1 MSSTRPVTASRQLT
15 RLFLMLFTVILVV
28 INLLFVV
35 TATNLIYRYA
45 DDQAEEVIET
55 IEEDWPENQNRET
68 FLNAYVARQDDDA
81 IEITD
86 GKRKYTSPKAHKIF
100 KRIDRR
106 NLAIKNLQLTRHGV
120 YYLRQQKVHHQR
132 IVKVAINVD
141 DLIKLT
147 GWLLIV
153 TLLINLVISIIALP
167 IIHRLAKRWTRS
179 LTSLDNEIDAIT
191 PQSDRLQT
199 LAVPQ
204 QPLEVRKVA
213 QSFNQLLERQ
223 YRIMQREK
231 EFIANASH
239 ELKTPLAGILGHVN
253 LIRRHGDKHPELIG
267 KSLKYI
273 DQEAQR
279 MSQLINELLILEG
292 HQTKKLTEINLSK
305 IILAEVESLH
315 GAYQQK
321 FITDLNPNI
330 SYRITKGDFQSLV
343 HNLLENAAKYSPIDS
358 PIDVLLT
365 TDDRRV
371 ILRVADQ
378 GQGIAKENRQKVFE
392 RFYRE
397 DESHSNKVAGSGIG
411 LSIVK
416 MIIEKY
422 HGKITIHDNEPVGT
436 IFTVYL
442 PKSK

>member
-1 MSSTRPVTASRQLT
+1 MSNTHPVTASRQLT
-15 RLFLMLFTVILVV
+15 RLFLMLFAVILVV

-86 GKRKYTSPKAHKIF
+86 GKREYTSPKAHKIF
-100 KRIDRR
+100 KRIDQR

-120 YYLRQQKVHHQR
+120 YYLRQQKVHHHR

-153 TLLINLVISIIALP
+153 TLLINLAISIIALP
-167 IIHRLAKRWTRS
+167 IIHRLAKRWTRP

-199 LAVPQ
+199 LTVPQ

-223 YRIMQREK
+223 YRTIQREK

-305 IILAEVESLH
+305 IILAEVESLQ

-330 SYRITKGDFQSLV
+330 SYWITKGDFQSLV
-343 HNLLENAAKYSPIDS
+343 HNLLENAAKYSPTDS
-358 PIDVLLT
+358 TIDVQLT
-365 TDDRRV
+365 TDDRHI

>member
-1 MSSTRPVTASRQLT
+1 MSNTYPVTASRQLT
-15 RLFLMLFTVILVV
+15 RLFLMLFAVILVV

-100 KRIDRR
+100 KRIDQR

-167 IIHRLAKRWTRS
+167 IIHRLAKRWTRP

-223 YRIMQREK
+223 YRAMQREK

-305 IILAEVESLH
+305 IIFAEVESLQ

-343 HNLLENAAKYSPIDS
+343 HNLLENAAKYSPTDS
-358 PIDVLLT
+358 TIDVQLT
-365 TDDRRV
+365 TDDRHI

-378 GQGIAKENRQKVFE
+378 GQGIAKKNRQKVFE

-397 DESHSNKVAGSGIG
+397 DESHSNKVTGSGIG

-422 HGKITIHDNEPVGT
+422 HGKITIRDNEPVGT

-442 PKSK
+442 PK

>member
-1 MSSTRPVTASRQLT
+1 MSNTHPVTASRQLT
-15 RLFLMLFTVILVV
+15 RLFLMLFAVILVV

-81 IEITD
+81 IEIID

-132 IVKVAINVD
+132 IVKVAINID

-167 IIHRLAKRWTRS
+167 IIHRLAKRWTRP

-223 YRIMQREK
+223 YRAMQREK

-305 IILAEVESLH
+305 IIFAEVESLQ

-343 HNLLENAAKYSPIDS
+343 HNLLENAAKYSPTDS
-358 PIDVLLT
+358 TIDVQLT
-365 TDDRRV
+365 TADRHI

-422 HGKITIHDNEPVGT
+422 HGKITIRDNEPVGT

-442 PKSK
+442 PK

>member
-1 MSSTRPVTASRQLT
+1 MSNTHPVTASRQLT
-15 RLFLMLFTVILVV
+15 RLFLMLFAVILVV

-45 DDQAEEVIET
+45 NDQAEEVIET

-100 KRIDRR
+100 KRIDQR

-167 IIHRLAKRWTRS
+167 IIHRLAKRWTRP

-292 HQTKKLTEINLSK
+292 HQTKKLTEINLSQVV
-305 IILAEVESLH
+305 LAEVKSLQ
-315 GAYQQK
+315 GAYHQK
-321 FITDLNPNI
+321 IITDLDPEL
-330 SYRITKGDFQSLV
+330 SYRITTGDFQSLV
-343 HNLLENAAKYSPIDS
+343 HNLLENAAKYSPPDS
-358 PIDVLLT
+358 TINVQLT
-365 TDDRRV
+365 ADDHQI
-371 ILRVADQ
+371 ILSVADQ
-378 GQGIAKENRQKVFE
+378 GQGIARENREKVFE

-411 LSIVK
+411 LAIVK

-422 HGKITIHDNEPVGT
+422 HGKITIRDNESSGT

-442 PKSK
+442 PK

>member
-167 IIHRLAKRWTRS
+167 IIHRLAKRWTRP
-179 LTSLDNEIDAIT
+179 LTSLDNEIDTIT

-305 IILAEVESLH
+305 IIFAEVESLQ

-330 SYRITKGDFQSLV
+330 SYWITKGDFQSLV
-343 HNLLENAAKYSPIDS
+343 HNLLENAAKYSPTDS
-358 PIDVLLT
+358 TIDVQLT
-365 TDDRRV
+365 TDDRHI

-397 DESHSNKVAGSGIG
+397 DESHSNKVTGSGIG
-411 LSIVK
+411 LSSVK

-422 HGKITIHDNEPVGT
+422 HGKITIRDNEPVGT

-442 PKSK
+442 PK

>member
-1 MSSTRPVTASRQLT
+1 MNNTRPITASRQLT
-15 RLFLMLFTVILVV
+15 RLFLTLFATILVI
-28 INLLFVV
+28 INFLFVV
-35 TATNLIYRYA
+35 TAADLIYRYA
-45 DDQAEEVIET
+45 DEQVEEVIET
-55 IEEDWPENQNRET
+55 IEEDWPRNENQEI

-86 GKRKYTSPKAHKIF
+86 GEQKYISPKAHKIF
-100 KRIDRR
+100 KRIDQR

-120 YYLRQQKVHHQR
+120 YYLRQQKIDHNR

-141 DLIKLT
+141 DLIELT
-147 GWLLIV
+147 CWLLIV
-153 TLLINLVISIIALP
+153 TLLINLAISIIALP
-167 IIHRLAKRWTRS
+167 IIHRLARRWTQP
-179 LTSLDNEIDAIT
+179 LTNLDNEIDAIT
-191 PQSDRLQT
+191 PQSNRLQT
-199 LAVPQ
+199 LTVPQ

-213 QSFNQLLERQ
+213 QSFNHLLGRQ
-223 YRIMQREK
+223 YRTMQREK

-253 LIRRHGDKHPELIG
+253 LIRRHGDKHPELIA

-305 IILAEVESLH
+305 IAFAEVESLQ
-315 GAYQQK
+315 GAYHQK
-321 FITDLNPNI
+321 FIANLNPNI

-343 HNLLENAAKYSPIDS
+343 HNLLENAAKYSPTNSTINVQLTADDS
-358 PIDVLLT
+358 QIVLK
-365 TDDRRV
+365 
-371 ILRVADQ
+371 VADQ

-422 HGKITIHDNEPVGT
+422 HGKIMIRDNEPVGT

-442 PKSK
+442 PKQK

>member
-1 MSSTRPVTASRQLT
+1 MSNTHPVTASRQLT
-15 RLFLMLFTVILVV
+15 RLFLMLFAVILVV

-86 GKRKYTSPKAHKIF
+86 GKREYTSPKAHKIF

-106 NLAIKNLQLTRHGV
+106 SLAIKNLQLTRHGV
-120 YYLRQQKVHHQR
+120 YYLRQQNIHHKR

-153 TLLINLVISIIALP
+153 TLLINLAISIIALP
-167 IIHRLAKRWTRS
+167 IIHRLAKRWTRP
-179 LTSLDNEIDAIT
+179 LTSLDNEIDAII

-305 IILAEVESLH
+305 IIFAEVESLQ
-315 GAYQQK
+315 GAYQEK

-330 SYRITKGDFQSLV
+330 SYWITKGDFQSLV
-343 HNLLENAAKYSPIDS
+343 HNLLENAAKYSPTDS
-358 PIDVLLT
+358 TIDVQLT
-365 TDDRRV
+365 TDDRHI

-422 HGKITIHDNEPVGT
+422 HGKITIRDNEPVGT

-442 PKSK
+442 PK

>member
-1 MSSTRPVTASRQLT
+1 MSNTHPVTASRQLT
-15 RLFLMLFTVILVV
+15 RLFLMLFAVILVV

-153 TLLINLVISIIALP
+153 TLLINFVISIIALP
-167 IIHRLAKRWTRS
+167 IIHRLAKRWTRP

-305 IILAEVESLH
+305 IIFAEVESLQ

-330 SYRITKGDFQSLV
+330 SYQITKGDFQSLV
-343 HNLLENAAKYSPIDS
+343 HNLLENAAKYSPTDS
-358 PIDVLLT
+358 TIDVQLT
-365 TDDRRV
+365 TDDRHI

-411 LSIVK
+411 LAIVK

-422 HGKITIHDNEPVGT
+422 HGKITIRDNEPVGT

-442 PKSK
+442 PK

>member
-167 IIHRLAKRWTRS
+167 IIHRLAKRWTRP

-305 IILAEVESLH
+305 IIFAEVESLQ

-343 HNLLENAAKYSPIDS
+343 HNLLENAAKYSPTDS
-358 PIDVLLT
+358 TIDVQLT
-365 TDDRRV
+365 TDDRHI

-397 DESHSNKVAGSGIG
+397 DESHSNKVTGSGIG

-422 HGKITIHDNEPVGT
+422 HGKITIRDNEPVGT

-442 PKSK
+442 PK

>member
-1 MSSTRPVTASRQLT
+1 MNNTRPITASRQLT
-15 RLFLMLFTVILVV
+15 RLFLTLFATILVI
-28 INLLFVV
+28 INFLFVV
-35 TATNLIYRYA
+35 TAADLIYRYA
-45 DDQAEEVIET
+45 DEQAEEVIET
-55 IEEDWPENQNRET
+55 IEEDWPRSKNQET

-86 GKRKYTSPKAHKIF
+86 GEQKYISPKAHKIF
-100 KRIDRR
+100 KRIDQR

-120 YYLRQQKVHHQR
+120 YYLRQQKIDHNR

-141 DLIKLT
+141 DLIELT
-147 GWLLIV
+147 CWLLIV
-153 TLLINLVISIIALP
+153 TLLINLAISIIALP
-167 IIHRLAKRWTRS
+167 IIHRLARRWTQP
-179 LTSLDNEIDAIT
+179 LTNLDNEIDAIT
-191 PQSDRLQT
+191 PQSNRLKT
-199 LAVPQ
+199 LTVPQ

-213 QSFNQLLERQ
+213 QSFNHLLGRQ
-223 YRIMQREK
+223 YRTMQREK

-253 LIRRHGDKHPELIG
+253 LIRRHGDKHPELIA

-273 DQEAQR
+273 DQEAQQ

-305 IILAEVESLH
+305 IVFAEVESLQ
-315 GAYQQK
+315 GAYHQK

-343 HNLLENAAKYSPIDS
+343 HNLLENAAKYSPTNSTINVQLTADDS
-358 PIDVLLT
+358 QIVLKVT
-365 TDDRRV
+365 
-371 ILRVADQ
+371 DQ

-397 DESHSNKVAGSGIG
+397 DESHSNKIAGSGIG

-422 HGKITIHDNEPVGT
+422 HGKIMIRDNEPVGT

-442 PKSK
+442 PKQK

>member
-1 MSSTRPVTASRQLT
+1 MSNTHPVTASRQLT
-15 RLFLMLFTVILVV
+15 RLFLMLFAVILVV

-86 GKRKYTSPKAHKIF
+86 GKREYTSPKAHKIF

-106 NLAIKNLQLTRHGV
+106 SLEIKNLQLTRHGV
-120 YYLRQQKVHHQR
+120 YYLRQQKIHHQR

-153 TLLINLVISIIALP
+153 TLLINLAISIIALP
-167 IIHRLAKRWTRS
+167 IIHRLAKRWTRP
-179 LTSLDNEIDAIT
+179 LTSLDNEIDAII

-305 IILAEVESLH
+305 IIFAEVESLQ
-315 GAYQQK
+315 GAYQEK

-330 SYRITKGDFQSLV
+330 SYWITKGDFQSLV
-343 HNLLENAAKYSPIDS
+343 HNLLENAAKYSPTDS
-358 PIDVLLT
+358 TIDVQLT
-365 TDDRRV
+365 TDDRHI

-422 HGKITIHDNEPVGT
+422 HGKITIRDNEPVGT

-442 PKSK
+442 PK

>member
-1 MSSTRPVTASRQLT
+1 MSNTHPVTASRQLT
-15 RLFLMLFTVILVV
+15 RLFLMLFAVILVV

-86 GKRKYTSPKAHKIF
+86 GKREYTSPKAHKIF
-100 KRIDRR
+100 KRIDQR

-167 IIHRLAKRWTRS
+167 IIHRLAKRWTRP

-223 YRIMQREK
+223 YRAMQREK

-267 KSLKYI
+267 KSLRYI

-305 IILAEVESLH
+305 IIFAEVESLQ

-343 HNLLENAAKYSPIDS
+343 HNLLENAAKYSPTDS
-358 PIDVLLT
+358 TIDVQLT
-365 TDDRRV
+365 TDDRHI

-422 HGKITIHDNEPVGT
+422 HGKITIRDNEPVGT

-442 PKSK
+442 PK

>member
-1 MSSTRPVTASRQLT
+1 MKTTRPVTAARQLT
-15 RLFLMLFTVILVV
+15 RLFLMLFAVILVV

-35 TATNLIYRYA
+35 TATDLIYRYA

-55 IEEDWPENQNRET
+55 IEKDWPENQNRET

-86 GKRKYTSPKAHKIF
+86 GERRYTSPKARKIF
-100 KRIDRR
+100 KRIDHRK
-106 NLAIKNLQLTRHGV
+106 LALKNLQLTRHGV
-120 YYLRQQKVHHQR
+120 YYLREEKVHHHR
-132 IVKVAINVD
+132 TVKVAINVD

-167 IIHRLAKRWTRS
+167 IIHRLAKRWTRP

-253 LIRRHGDKHPELIG
+253 LIRRHGDKHPELIA
-267 KSLKYI
+267 KSLRYI
-273 DQEAQR
+273 GQEAQR

-292 HQTKKLTEINLSK
+292 HQTKKLTEINLSQVV
-305 IILAEVESLH
+305 LAEVKSLQ
-315 GAYQQK
+315 GAYHQK
-321 FITDLNPNI
+321 IITDLDPEL
-330 SYRITKGDFQSLV
+330 SYRITTGDFQSLV
-343 HNLLENAAKYSPIDS
+343 HNLLENAAKYSAPDS
-358 PIDVLLT
+358 TINVQLT
-365 TDDRRV
+365 ADDHQI
-371 ILRVADQ
+371 ILSVADQ
-378 GQGIAKENRQKVFE
+378 GQGIAKENRQKIFE

-397 DESHSNKVAGSGIG
+397 DESHSNKVTGSGIG

-422 HGKITIHDNEPVGT
+422 HGKITIRDNEPVGT

-442 PKSK
+442 PK

>member
-1 MSSTRPVTASRQLT
+1 MSNTHPVTASRQLT
-15 RLFLMLFTVILVV
+15 RLFLMLFAVILVV

-100 KRIDRR
+100 KRIDQR

-167 IIHRLAKRWTRS
+167 IIHRLAKRWTRP

-292 HQTKKLTEINLSK
+292 HQTRKLTEINLSK
-305 IILAEVESLH
+305 IIFAEVESLQ

-343 HNLLENAAKYSPIDS
+343 HNLLENAAKYSPTDS
-358 PIDVLLT
+358 TIDVQLT
-365 TDDRRV
+365 TDDRHI

-378 GQGIAKENRQKVFE
+378 GLGIAKENRQKVFE

-397 DESHSNKVAGSGIG
+397 DKSHSNKVAGSGIG

-442 PKSK
+442 PK

>member
-1 MSSTRPVTASRQLT
+1 MSNTHPVTASRQLT
-15 RLFLMLFTVILVV
+15 RLFLMLFAVILVV
-28 INLLFVV
+28 LNLLFVV

-86 GKRKYTSPKAHKIF
+86 GKREYTSPKAHKIF
-100 KRIDRR
+100 KRIDQR
-106 NLAIKNLQLTRHGV
+106 NLAIKNLQLTQHGV
-120 YYLRQQKVHHQR
+120 YYLRQQKIDHNR

-153 TLLINLVISIIALP
+153 TLLINLAISIIALP
-167 IIHRLAKRWTRS
+167 IIHRLARRWTRP
-179 LTSLDNEIDAIT
+179 LTNLDNEIDAIP
-191 PQSDRLQT
+191 PQSNRLQT
-199 LAVPQ
+199 LTVPQ

-213 QSFNQLLERQ
+213 QSFNHLLGRQ
-223 YRIMQREK
+223 YRTMQREK

-253 LIRRHGDKHPELIG
+253 LIRRHGDKHPELIA

-305 IILAEVESLH
+305 IIFAEVESLQ
-315 GAYQQK
+315 GAYHQK
-321 FITDLNPNI
+321 FIADLNPNI

-343 HNLLENAAKYSPIDS
+343 HNLLENAAKYSPPDS
-358 PIDVLLT
+358 TINIQLT
-365 TDDRRV
+365 ADDHQI

-378 GQGIAKENRQKVFE
+378 GRGIAKENREKVFE

-397 DESHSNKVAGSGIG
+397 DESHSNKIAGSGIG
-411 LSIVK
+411 LAIVK

-422 HGKITIHDNEPVGT
+422 HGKITIRDNEPSGT

-442 PKSK
+442 PK

>member
-1 MSSTRPVTASRQLT
+1 MNNTRPITASRQLT
-15 RLFLMLFTVILVV
+15 RLFLTLFATILVI
-28 INLLFVV
+28 INFLFVV
-35 TATNLIYRYA
+35 TAADLIYRYA
-45 DDQAEEVIET
+45 DEQAEEVIET
-55 IEEDWPENQNRET
+55 IEEDWPRNKNQET

-86 GKRKYTSPKAHKIF
+86 GEQKYISPKAHKIF
-100 KRIDRR
+100 KRIDQR

-120 YYLRQQKVHHQR
+120 YYLRQQKIDHNR

-141 DLIKLT
+141 DLIELT
-147 GWLLIV
+147 CWLLIV
-153 TLLINLVISIIALP
+153 TLLINLAISIIALP
-167 IIHRLAKRWTRS
+167 IIHRLARRWTQP
-179 LTSLDNEIDAIT
+179 LTNLDNEIDAIT
-191 PQSDRLQT
+191 PQSNRLKT
-199 LAVPQ
+199 LTVPQ

-213 QSFNQLLERQ
+213 QSFNHLLGRQ
-223 YRIMQREK
+223 YRTMQREK

-253 LIRRHGDKHPELIG
+253 LIRRHGDKHPELIA

-273 DQEAQR
+273 DQEAQQ

-305 IILAEVESLH
+305 IVFAEVESLQ
-315 GAYQQK
+315 GAYHQK

-343 HNLLENAAKYSPIDS
+343 HNLLENAAKYSPTNSTINVQLTADDS
-358 PIDVLLT
+358 QIVLKVT
-365 TDDRRV
+365 
-371 ILRVADQ
+371 DQ

-397 DESHSNKVAGSGIG
+397 DESHSNKIAGSGIG

-422 HGKITIHDNEPVGT
+422 HGKIMIRDNEPVGT

-442 PKSK
+442 PKQK

>member
-153 TLLINLVISIIALP
+153 TLLINFVISIIALP
-167 IIHRLAKRWTRS
+167 IIHRLAKRWTRP

-305 IILAEVESLH
+305 IIFAEVESLQ

-330 SYRITKGDFQSLV
+330 SYQITKGDFQSLV
-343 HNLLENAAKYSPIDS
+343 HNLLENAAKYSPTDS
-358 PIDVLLT
+358 TIDVQLT
-365 TDDRRV
+365 TDDRHI

-397 DESHSNKVAGSGIG
+397 DESHSNKVTGSGIG

-422 HGKITIHDNEPVGT
+422 HGKITIRDNDPVGT

-442 PKSK
+442 PK

>member
-1 MSSTRPVTASRQLT
+1 MNNTRPITASRQLT
-15 RLFLMLFTVILVV
+15 RLFLTLFVTILVI
-28 INLLFVV
+28 INFLFVV
-35 TATNLIYRYA
+35 TAADLIYRYA
-45 DDQAEEVIET
+45 DEQAEEVIET
-55 IEEDWPENQNRET
+55 IEEDWPRNKNQET

-86 GKRKYTSPKAHKIF
+86 GEQKYISPKAHKIF
-100 KRIDRR
+100 KRIDQR

-120 YYLRQQKVHHQR
+120 YYLRQQKIDHNR

-141 DLIKLT
+141 DLIELT
-147 GWLLIV
+147 CWLLIV
-153 TLLINLVISIIALP
+153 TLLINLAISIIALP
-167 IIHRLAKRWTRS
+167 IIHRLARRWTQT
-179 LTSLDNEIDAIT
+179 LTNLDNEIDAIT
-191 PQSDRLQT
+191 PQSNRLKT
-199 LAVPQ
+199 LTVPQ

-213 QSFNQLLERQ
+213 QSFNHLLGRQ
-223 YRIMQREK
+223 YRTMQREK

-253 LIRRHGDKHPELIG
+253 LIRRHGDKHPELIA

-273 DQEAQR
+273 DQEAQQ

-305 IILAEVESLH
+305 IVFAEVESLQ
-315 GAYQQK
+315 GAYHQK

-343 HNLLENAAKYSPIDS
+343 HNLLENAAKYSPTNSTINVQLTADDS
-358 PIDVLLT
+358 QIVLKVT
-365 TDDRRV
+365 
-371 ILRVADQ
+371 DQ

-422 HGKITIHDNEPVGT
+422 HGKIMIRDNEPVGT

-442 PKSK
+442 PKQK

>member
-1 MSSTRPVTASRQLT
+1 MSNTHPVTASRQLT
-15 RLFLMLFTVILVV
+15 RLFLMLFAVILVV

-86 GKRKYTSPKAHKIF
+86 GKREYTSPKAHKIF
-100 KRIDRR
+100 KRIDQR

-120 YYLRQQKVHHQR
+120 YYFRQQKIHHR

-167 IIHRLAKRWTRS
+167 IIHRLAKRWTRP

-199 LAVPQ
+199 LMVPK

-223 YRIMQREK
+223 YRTMQREK

-305 IILAEVESLH
+305 IIFAEVESLQ

-343 HNLLENAAKYSPIDS
+343 HNLLENAAKYSPTDS
-358 PIDVLLT
+358 TIDVLLT
-365 TDDRRV
+365 TDDRHI

-378 GQGIAKENRQKVFE
+378 GLGIAKENRQKVFE

-442 PKSK
+442 PK

>member
-1 MSSTRPVTASRQLT
+1 MSNTHPVTASRQLT
-15 RLFLMLFTVILVV
+15 RLFLMLFAVILVV

-86 GKRKYTSPKAHKIF
+86 GKREYTSPKAHKIF

-106 NLAIKNLQLTRHGV
+106 SLAIKNLQLTQHGV
-120 YYLRQQKVHHQR
+120 YYLRQQKIHHQR

-153 TLLINLVISIIALP
+153 TLLINLAISIIALP
-167 IIHRLAKRWTRS
+167 IIHRLAKRWTRP
-179 LTSLDNEIDAIT
+179 LTSLDNEIDAII
-191 PQSDRLQT
+191 PQSDQLQT
-199 LAVPQ
+199 LTVPQ

-223 YRIMQREK
+223 YRTMQREK

-305 IILAEVESLH
+305 IIFAEVESLQ

-343 HNLLENAAKYSPIDS
+343 HNLLENAAKYSPTDS
-358 PIDVLLT
+358 TIDVLLT
-365 TDDRRV
+365 TDDRHI

-397 DESHSNKVAGSGIG
+397 DESHSNKVTGSGIG

-422 HGKITIHDNEPVGT
+422 HGKITIRDNEPVGT

-442 PKSK
+442 PK

>member
-1 MSSTRPVTASRQLT
+1 MSNTHPVTASRQLT
-15 RLFLMLFTVILVV
+15 RLFLMLFAVILVV

-167 IIHRLAKRWTRS
+167 IIHRLAKRWTRP

-305 IILAEVESLH
+305 IIFAEVESLQ

-343 HNLLENAAKYSPIDS
+343 HNLLENAAKYSPTDS
-358 PIDVLLT
+358 TIDVQLT
-365 TDDRRV
+365 TDDRHI

-378 GQGIAKENRQKVFE
+378 GQGIAKKNRQKVFE

-397 DESHSNKVAGSGIG
+397 DESHSNKVTGSGIG

-422 HGKITIHDNEPVGT
+422 HGKITIRDNEPVGT

-442 PKSK
+442 PK

>member
-1 MSSTRPVTASRQLT
+1 MSNTHPVTASRQLT
-15 RLFLMLFTVILVV
+15 RLFLMLFAVILVV

-167 IIHRLAKRWTRS
+167 IIHRLAKRWTRP

-305 IILAEVESLH
+305 IIFAEVESLQ

-330 SYRITKGDFQSLV
+330 SYQITKGDFQSLV
-343 HNLLENAAKYSPIDS
+343 HNLLENAAKYSPTDS
-358 PIDVLLT
+358 TIDVQLT
-365 TDDRRV
+365 TDDRHI

-411 LSIVK
+411 LAIVK

-422 HGKITIHDNEPVGT
+422 HGKITIRDNEPVGT

-442 PKSK
+442 PK

>member
-1 MSSTRPVTASRQLT
+1 MNSTRAVTASRQLT
-15 RLFLMLFTVILVV
+15 RLFLMLFAIILVV

-55 IEEDWPENQNRET
+55 IEKDWPENQNRET

-86 GKRKYTSPKAHKIF
+86 GERRYTSPKARKIF
-100 KRIDRR
+100 KRIDHRK
-106 NLAIKNLQLTRHGV
+106 LALKNLQLTCHGV
-120 YYLRQQKVHHQR
+120 YYLRQEKVHHHR
-132 IVKVAINVD
+132 TVKVAINVD

-153 TLLINLVISIIALP
+153 ILLINLVISIVALP
-167 IIHRLAKRWTRS
+167 IIRHLAHRWTQP
-179 LTSLDNEIDAIT
+179 LTNLSAEIEAIT

-199 LAVPQ
+199 LTVPK
-204 QPLEVRKVA
+204 QPLEVHKVA
-213 QSFNQLLERQ
+213 QSFNQLLGRQ
-223 YRIMQREK
+223 YQVMQREK

-253 LIRRHGDKHPELIG
+253 LIRRHGDKHPELIA
-267 KSLKYI
+267 KSLRYI

-292 HQTKKLTEINLSK
+292 HQTKKLTEINLSQVV
-305 IILAEVESLH
+305 LAEVKSLQ
-315 GAYQQK
+315 GAYHQK
-321 FITDLNPNI
+321 IITDLDPEL
-330 SYRITKGDFQSLV
+330 SYRITTGDFQSLV
-343 HNLLENAAKYSPIDS
+343 HNLLENAAKYSPPDS
-358 PIDVLLT
+358 TINVQLT
-365 TDDRRV
+365 ADDHQI
-371 ILRVADQ
+371 ILSVADQ
-378 GQGIAKENRQKVFE
+378 GQGIARENREKVFE

-397 DESHSNKVAGSGIG
+397 DESHSNKVAGSGID
-411 LSIVK
+411 LAIVK

-422 HGKITIHDNEPVGT
+422 HGKITIRDNEPSGT

-442 PKSK
+442 PK

>member
-1 MSSTRPVTASRQLT
+1 MSNTHPVTASRQLT
-15 RLFLMLFTVILVV
+15 RLFLMLFAVILVV

-86 GKRKYTSPKAHKIF
+86 GERRYTSPKARKIF
-100 KRIDRR
+100 KRIDQR

-167 IIHRLAKRWTRS
+167 IIHRLAKRWTRP

-292 HQTKKLTEINLSK
+292 HQTKKLTEINLSQVV
-305 IILAEVESLH
+305 LAEVKSLQ
-315 GAYQQK
+315 GAYHQK
-321 FITDLNPNI
+321 IITDLDPEL
-330 SYRITKGDFQSLV
+330 SYRITTGDFQSLV
-343 HNLLENAAKYSPIDS
+343 HNLLENAAKYSPPDS
-358 PIDVLLT
+358 TINVQLT
-365 TDDRRV
+365 ADDHQI
-371 ILRVADQ
+371 ILSVADQ
-378 GQGIAKENRQKVFE
+378 GQGIARENREKVFE

-411 LSIVK
+411 LAIVK

-422 HGKITIHDNEPVGT
+422 HGKITIRDNESSGT

-442 PKSK
+442 PK

>member
-1 MSSTRPVTASRQLT
+1 MSNTHPVTASRQLT
-15 RLFLMLFTVILVV
+15 RLFLMLFAVILVV

-86 GKRKYTSPKAHKIF
+86 GKREYTSPKAHKIF
-100 KRIDRR
+100 KRIDQR

-120 YYLRQQKVHHQR
+120 YYLRQQEIHHHR

-167 IIHRLAKRWTRS
+167 IIHRLAKRWTRP
-179 LTSLDNEIDAIT
+179 LTSLDSEIDATT

-223 YRIMQREK
+223 YRAMQREK

-305 IILAEVESLH
+305 IIFAEVESLH

-321 FITDLNPNI
+321 FITDLDSNI

-343 HNLLENAAKYSPIDS
+343 HNLLENAAKYSPTDS
-358 PIDVLLT
+358 TIDVQLT
-365 TDDRRV
+365 TDDRHI
-371 ILRVADQ
+371 ILRVVDQ

-442 PKSK
+442 PK

>member
-1 MSSTRPVTASRQLT
+1 MSNTHPVTASRQLT
-15 RLFLMLFTVILVV
+15 RLFLMLFAVILVV

-86 GKRKYTSPKAHKIF
+86 GKREYTSPKAHKIF
-100 KRIDRR
+100 KRIDQR

-120 YYLRQQKVHHQR
+120 YYLRQQKVHHHR

-153 TLLINLVISIIALP
+153 TLLINLAISIITLP
-167 IIHRLAKRWTRS
+167 IIHRLAKRWTRP
-179 LTSLDNEIDAIT
+179 LTSLDSEIDAIT

-199 LAVPQ
+199 LTIPQ

-223 YRIMQREK
+223 YQAMQREK

>member
-1 MSSTRPVTASRQLT
+1 MSNTHPVTASRQLT
-15 RLFLMLFTVILVV
+15 RLFLMLFAVILVV

-86 GKRKYTSPKAHKIF
+86 GKREYTSPKAHKIF
-100 KRIDRR
+100 KRIDQR

-167 IIHRLAKRWTRS
+167 IIHRLAKRWTRP

-292 HQTKKLTEINLSK
+292 HQTRKLTEINLSK
-305 IILAEVESLH
+305 IIFAEVESLQ

-343 HNLLENAAKYSPIDS
+343 HNLLENAAKYSPTDS
-358 PIDVLLT
+358 TIDVQLT
-365 TDDRRV
+365 TADRHI

-397 DESHSNKVAGSGIG
+397 DESHSNKVTGSGIG

-422 HGKITIHDNEPVGT
+422 HGKITIRDNEPVGT

-442 PKSK
+442 PK

>member
-153 TLLINLVISIIALP
+153 TLLINFVISIIALP
-167 IIHRLAKRWTRS
+167 IIHRLAKRWTRP

-305 IILAEVESLH
+305 IIFAEVESLQ

-330 SYRITKGDFQSLV
+330 SYWITKGDFQSLV
-343 HNLLENAAKYSPIDS
+343 HNLLENAAKYSPTDS
-358 PIDVLLT
+358 TIDVKLT
-365 TDDRRV
+365 TDDRHI

-397 DESHSNKVAGSGIG
+397 DESHSNKVTGSGIG

-422 HGKITIHDNEPVGT
+422 HGKITIRDNEPVGT

-442 PKSK
+442 PK

>member
-1 MSSTRPVTASRQLT
+1 MSNTHPVTASRQLT
-15 RLFLMLFTVILVV
+15 RLFLMLFAVILVV
-28 INLLFVV
+28 LNLLFVV

-167 IIHRLAKRWTRS
+167 IIHRLAKRWTRP

-292 HQTKKLTEINLSK
+292 HQNKKLTEINLSK
-305 IILAEVESLH
+305 IIFAEVESLQ

-330 SYRITKGDFQSLV
+330 SYWITKGDFQSLV
-343 HNLLENAAKYSPIDS
+343 HNLLENAAKYSPTDS
-358 PIDVLLT
+358 TIDVQLT
-365 TDDRRV
+365 TDDRHI

-411 LSIVK
+411 LAIVK

-422 HGKITIHDNEPVGT
+422 HGKITIRDNEPSGT
-436 IFTVYL
+436 NFTVYL
-442 PKSK
+442 PK

>member
-1 MSSTRPVTASRQLT
+1 MNNTRPITASRQLT
-15 RLFLMLFTVILVV
+15 RLFLTLFATILVI
-28 INLLFVV
+28 INFLFVV
-35 TATNLIYRYA
+35 TAADLIYRYA
-45 DDQAEEVIET
+45 DEQAEEVIET
-55 IEEDWPENQNRET
+55 IEEDWPRNKNQET

-86 GKRKYTSPKAHKIF
+86 GEQKYISPKAHKIF
-100 KRIDRR
+100 KRIDQR

-120 YYLRQQKVHHQR
+120 YYLRQQKIDHNR

-141 DLIKLT
+141 DLIELT
-147 GWLLIV
+147 CWLLIV
-153 TLLINLVISIIALP
+153 TLLINLAISIIALP
-167 IIHRLAKRWTRS
+167 IIHRLARRWTQP
-179 LTSLDNEIDAIT
+179 LTNLDNEIDAIT
-191 PQSDRLQT
+191 PQSNRLKT
-199 LAVPQ
+199 LTVPQ

-213 QSFNQLLERQ
+213 QSFNHLLGRQ
-223 YRIMQREK
+223 YRTMQREK

-253 LIRRHGDKHPELIG
+253 LIRRHGDKHPELIA

-273 DQEAQR
+273 DQEAQQ

-305 IILAEVESLH
+305 IVFAEVESLQ
-315 GAYQQK
+315 GAYHQK

-343 HNLLENAAKYSPIDS
+343 HNLLENAAEYSPTNSTINVQLTADDS
-358 PIDVLLT
+358 QIVLKVT
-365 TDDRRV
+365 
-371 ILRVADQ
+371 DQ
-378 GQGIAKENRQKVFE
+378 GQEIAKENRQKVFE

-422 HGKITIHDNEPVGT
+422 HGKIMIRDNEPVGT

-442 PKSK
+442 PKQK

>member
-1 MSSTRPVTASRQLT
+1 MSNTHPVTASRQLT
-15 RLFLMLFTVILVV
+15 RLFLMLFAVILVV

-100 KRIDRR
+100 KRIDQR

-167 IIHRLAKRWTRS
+167 IIHRLAKRWTRP

-223 YRIMQREK
+223 YRAMQREK

-305 IILAEVESLH
+305 IIFAEVESLQ

-343 HNLLENAAKYSPIDS
+343 HNLLENAAKYSPTDS
-358 PIDVLLT
+358 TIDVQLT
-365 TDDRRV
+365 MDDRHI

-442 PKSK
+442 PK

>member
-15 RLFLMLFTVILVV
+15 RLFLMLFAVILVV

-153 TLLINLVISIIALP
+153 TLLINFVISIIALP
-167 IIHRLAKRWTRS
+167 IIHRLAKRWTRP

-305 IILAEVESLH
+305 IIFAEVESLQ

-330 SYRITKGDFQSLV
+330 SYQITKGDFQSLV
-343 HNLLENAAKYSPIDS
+343 HNLLENAAKYSPTDS
-358 PIDVLLT
+358 TIDVQLT
-365 TDDRRV
+365 TDDRHI

-397 DESHSNKVAGSGIG
+397 DESHSNKVTGSGIG

-422 HGKITIHDNEPVGT
+422 HGKITIRDNEPVGT

-442 PKSK
+442 PK

>member
-1 MSSTRPVTASRQLT
+1 MSNTHPVTASRQLT
-15 RLFLMLFTVILVV
+15 RLFLMLFAVILVV
-28 INLLFVV
+28 LNLLFVV

-167 IIHRLAKRWTRS
+167 IIHRLAKRWTRP

-292 HQTKKLTEINLSK
+292 HQNKKLTEINLSK
-305 IILAEVESLH
+305 IIFAEVESLQ

-330 SYRITKGDFQSLV
+330 SYWITKGDFQSLV
-343 HNLLENAAKYSPIDS
+343 HNLLENAAKYSLTDS
-358 PIDVLLT
+358 TIDVQLT
-365 TDDRRV
+365 TDDRHI

-411 LSIVK
+411 LAIVK

-422 HGKITIHDNEPVGT
+422 HGKITIRDNEPSGT
-436 IFTVYL
+436 NFTVYL
-442 PKSK
+442 PK

>member
-1 MSSTRPVTASRQLT
+1 MSNTHSVTASRQLT
-15 RLFLMLFTVILVV
+15 RLFLMLFAMILVI

-86 GKRKYTSPKAHKIF
+86 GKREYTSPKAHKIF
-100 KRIDRR
+100 KRIDQR

-120 YYLRQQKVHHQR
+120 YYLRQQKVHHHR

-153 TLLINLVISIIALP
+153 TLLINLAISIIALP
-167 IIHRLAKRWTRS
+167 IIHRLAKRWTRP

-199 LAVPQ
+199 LTVPQ

-213 QSFNQLLERQ
+213 QSFNQLLDRQ
-223 YRIMQREK
+223 YQAMQREK

-305 IILAEVESLH
+305 IILAEVESLQ

-330 SYRITKGDFQSLV
+330 SYWITKGDFQSLV
-343 HNLLENAAKYSPIDS
+343 HNLLENAAKYSPTDS
-358 PIDVLLT
+358 TIDVQLT
-365 TDDRRV
+365 TDDRHI